1 MNIVKISSN
10 SKKKSRTNPT
20 TENIIQNVR
29 KMFGINDSNEARKIP
44 FKTTS
49 ECFHVKFYHGFF
61 LSKLK

>member
-10 SKKKSRTNPT
+10 SKKKSRKNPT

-61 LSKLK
+61 YLN